1 MPLTNFPDGVDVKS
15 LWVNGADLTTSITVG
30 DVAGIAAGYILA
42 RGVSAL
48 DGTNPTPVVTGL
60 TTVIA
65 FTCTLAGT
73 ATPGVGTSVL
83 TYAIA
88 AGTVNVYAWKVT
100 NSSTTTLIASTGT
113 EDFAWIAIGV

>member
-42 RGVSAL
+42 RGVTTL
-48 DGTNPTPVVTGL
+48 DGGNPTPVITGL

-65 FTCTLAGT
+65 FTCALAG
-73 ATPGVGTSVL
+73 AVAPGLGTTTL

-88 AGTVNVYAWKVT
+88 AGTVNVYAWKPT
-100 NSSTTTLIASTGT
+100 GAGNPTLIASTGT
-113 EDFAWIAIGV
+113 EDFAWIAVGV